1 MRIRE
6 FISVSHTDESIFVFA
21 RPYILAF
28 LPWLTIGICLVLAGV
43 FFATFVPSA
52 FPELVSNPYDYNI
65 YVVIVSAYFLL
76 IIPFFTVGFIDY
88 YYDLLIVTD
97 RRMLDI
103 DQNSLFSRNISELA
117 LEQVEDVSS
126 PTTGIL
132 QTLFDY
138 GDVVVQTAGAKEK
151 FTFKGVARPRQITNI
166 ILDLADQAKQRI
178 ERGPRQLLPSGPIKA
193 VIENQQF
200 SDLQSLRDLGLLI
213 DQPLGSKHTPE
224 PNPVIT
230 STKSVA
236 MTNEGDLD
244 IVIEDVDNS

>member
-1 MRIRE
+1 MKIRE
-6 FISVSHTDESIFVFA
+6 LVSLSKTDESIFIFA

-28 LPWLTIGICLVLAGV
+28 LPWLTLGISLVLGGL
-43 FFATFVPSA
+43 FFAIFIPTA
-52 FPELVSNPYDYNI
+52 FPELLSRPSDYNI
-65 YVVIVSAYFLL
+65 FVIMVSAYFLL

-103 DQNSLFSRNISELA
+103 DQNSLFSRSVSELA

-178 ERGPRQLLPSGPIKA
+178 ERGPRQLLPTGPIKA
-193 VIENQQF
+193 VIENRQY
-200 SDLQSLRDLGLLI
+200 SDLDSLRSMGLLVDSPNSSTHI
-213 DQPLGSKHTPE
+213 PA
-224 PNPVIT
+224 PNPIVT
-230 STKSVA
+230 DSKLNDVTKDS
-236 MTNEGDLD
+236 DID
-244 IVIEDVDNS
+244 IVIEEVDKS